1 MRKQFCMILFR
12 FVVLFGILAPNL
24 VHAKEQIDVYV
35 QNFPPFHILEGDY
48 KNTGVLDY
56 IAQQVSSDL
65 KSDFN
70 FNFRE
75 ANFARFFKDARNGRA
90 VCSFAIR
97 KTKARAEFMD
107 FSIPFALSLG
117 NGLVVGPHIRE
128 LINGFQNENGEVNL
142 REIHK
147 SINLTYWSETARSYE
162 AAIEEIVKDK
172 TLIDSGVVQTYSSRE
187 ALAGVLK
194 NLTRS
199 AKNAH
204 FAYAEEVSYHSA
216 VSGIE
221 KGLSYFR
228 VMDESEDYSMAH
240 LACSKGDWNDKFI
253 VAANKIFRDM
263 RTSETLKQ
271 AHMRW
276 LPENIH
282 QQYSQMVDQAFDNLN
297 DEH

>member
-1 MRKQFCMILFR
+1 MRKRFGIILFR
-12 FVVLFGILAPNL
+12 FVVLLGICAPNL
-24 VHAKEQIDVYV
+24 VHAKEQIDIYV

-48 KNTGVLDY
+48 KKTGVLDY
-56 IAQQVSSDL
+56 IAQQVSTDL
-65 KSDFN
+65 QNDFS
-70 FNFRE
+70 FSFRE
-75 ANFARFFKDARNGRA
+75 ANFARFFKDARSGRA

-97 KTKARAEFMD
+97 KTTERMEFLD
-107 FSIPFALSLG
+107 FSILFALSLG
-117 NGLVVGPHIRE
+117 NGLVVGPHISE
-128 LINGFQNENGEVNL
+128 LINGFQDEDGEVNL
-142 REIHK
+142 SEIRK

-162 AAIEEIVKDK
+162 AAIEEIVKNK
-172 TLIDSGVVQTYSSRE
+172 ALIDSGVVQTYSSRE

-221 KGLSYFR
+221 EGLSYFR

-240 LACSKGDWNDKFI
+240 LACSKGDWNNNFI
-253 VAANKIFRDM
+253 IAANEIFKEL
-263 RTSETLKQ
+263 RTSEALKHV
-271 AHMRW
+271 HMRW

-282 QQYSQMVDQAFDNLN
+282 QQYSQMVDQAFNDLN
-297 DEH
+297 DE